1 MRDATLAA
9 MPWPSNLRVLLGVAL
24 AAMSSSAATPPARG
38 AVPRFGHVFLIVG
51 ENTSYEQIT
60 PRHAPFLTGTVKPQ
74 GAWVANDHS
83 FVTSRSLGEYVA
95 MVSGQFT
102 RCEAHNDLPDHCHQ
116 QAPSLFA
123 QLAGSGRSWRDW
135 EESMTN
141 ACDPIDSGAAWARN
155 IYSAHHNPALYFR
168 GLQGGRVDEAIAPA
182 LPCRTQ
188 DLPMGTTGPDDTSAF
203 EAALRNGDVGAFNL
217 VVPNDCENG
226 HDLCGTHDRV
236 RQFDD
241 FLAREVPKIESSPAF
256 GTDGTILITWDE
268 GADPPH
274 DPGHVLLAA
283 LGPLVRPGAVDRA
296 RRDHYG
302 LERTLAEGFGLAPLA
317 HARHATSIESIWR

>member
-1 MRDATLAA
+1 
-9 MPWPSNLRVLLGVAL
+9 MPWPARLRVLLVAAL
-24 AAMSSSAATPPARG
+24 AAASPLVSATPAG
-38 AVPRFGHVFLIVG
+38 AAVPRLGHVFLIVG

-60 PRHAPFLTGTVKPQ
+60 ARNAPFLTGTIKPR

-83 FVTSRSLGEYVA
+83 FGGSSSLGQYVA

-116 QAPSLFA
+116 HAPSLFA
-123 QLAGSGRSWRDW
+123 QLAQSGRSWRDW

-141 ACDPIDSGAAWARN
+141 ACDPIDSGAAWSRN
-155 IYSAHHNPALYFR
+155 IYSAHHNPALYFS

-182 LPCRTQ
+182 VPCRTS
-188 DLPMGTTGPDDTSAF
+188 DLSMGTTAPDDTSAF
-203 EAALRNGDVGAFNL
+203 DAALRSGDVGAFNL
-217 VVPNDCENG
+217 IVPNDCENG
-226 HDLCGTHDRV
+226 HDICGTHNRV

-241 FLAREVPKIESSPAF
+241 FLAREVPKIEASPAF

-274 DPGHVLLAA
+274 DPAHVLLAA
-283 LGPLVRPGAVDRA
+283 LGPLVRPGATDRA
-296 RRDHYG
+296 RHDHYG
-302 LERTLAEGFGLAPLA
+302 LERTLAQGFGVAPLA
-317 HARHATSIESIWR
+317 HARRASAIESIWR

>member
-1 MRDATLAA
+1 MRRIAVVAA
-9 MPWPSNLRVLLGVAL
+9 VLGAGGVIAGCGG
-24 AAMSSSAATPPARG
+24 STTTSDHSKATPSSRA
-38 AVPRFGHVFLIVG
+38 ASAKTFLIIG
-51 ENTSYEQIT
+51 ENTSASQIT
-60 PRHAPFLTGTVKPQ
+60 AAHAPYLVDTLKPRAAWLTSY
-74 GAWVANDHS
+74 HS
-83 FVTSRSLGEYVA
+83 FTNSSSLGNYIA
-95 MVSGQFT
+95 MTSGQFT
-102 RCEAHNDLPDHCHQ
+102 RCEANNDLPTTCHQ
-116 QAPSLFA
+116 SIGNVFQ
-123 QLAGSGRSWRDW
+123 QLQSTGRTWF
-135 EESMTN
+135 EFNESAAN
-141 ACDPIDSGAAWARN
+141 ACDIVDHGAAWSKN

-317 HARHATSIESIWR
+317 HARHASSIESIWR